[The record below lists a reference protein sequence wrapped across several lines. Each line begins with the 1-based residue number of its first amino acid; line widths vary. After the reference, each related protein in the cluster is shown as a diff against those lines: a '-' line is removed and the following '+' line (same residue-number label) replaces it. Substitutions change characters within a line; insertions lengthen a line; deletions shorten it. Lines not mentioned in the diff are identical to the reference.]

1 MNADKKLVELENRI
15 DILQGKLSAFIEYQ
29 INFDIDV
36 MDELKT
42 PKLLAYQKVWKNI
55 DFKSQINCVL
65 QYRLLILD

>member
-42 PKLLAYQKVWKNI
+42 PKLLAYQKVWK
-55 DFKSQINCVL
+55 K
-65 QYRLLILD
+65 YRFQKPN